1 MMLLSRIFPILRICI
16 LLAATVLTLLLP
28 RWLLRHRY
36 ADRILDPQEAPTRL
50 IAIVLGAGLRRD
62 GRPTTV
68 LADRVRTA
76 VALYQSGKVGKILLS
91 GSVSA
96 GKDEPQAMRS
106 LALELGVPDEDL
118 LVDREGIRTFET
130 CLRAA
135 EIFGIDQALIVTQL
149 FHLPRAMALC
159 EAHHVDA
166 IGVRADLRPY
176 RSSFLWNLR
185 EIPASLRAFW
195 DVYRHHSVDEKEPA
209 ELGSQEPNCS

>member
-1 MMLLSRIFPILRICI
+1 MLLSRIIPILRICI
-16 LLAATVLTLLLP
+16 LFGATVLMLLLP

-36 ADRILDPQEAPTRL
+36 ADRILDPQEVPARP

-76 VALYQSGKVGKILLS
+76 VTLYRSGKTGKILMS
-91 GSVSA
+91 GSSSA

-106 LALELGVPDEDL
+106 LALKLGVPDEDI

-130 CLRAA
+130 CLRASK
-135 EIFGIDQALIVTQL
+135 IFGVDQALIITQR

-159 EAHHVDA
+159 EAHNVDA
-166 IGVRADLRPY
+166 IGVPADLRPY
-176 RSSFLWNLR
+176 RSSFIWNLR

-195 DVYRHHSVDEKEPA
+195 DVYRHHSVDDKEPA
-209 ELGSQEPNCS
+209 ELSPQEPNCS

>member
-1 MMLLSRIFPILRICI
+1 MLLSRILLILRFCI
-16 LLAATVLTLLLP
+16 LLAAIVLMLLLP

-36 ADRILDPQEAPTRL
+36 ADRILDLQEAPARP

-62 GRPTTV
+62 GMPTTV

-76 VALYQSGKVGKILLS
+76 VMLYQSGKVGKILMS
-91 GSVSA
+91 GSGSA
-96 GKDEPQAMRS
+96 DKDEPQAMRS
-106 LALELGVPDEDL
+106 LALELGVADEDI

-135 EIFGIDQALIVTQL
+135 ETFDIDQALIVTQM

-159 EAHHVDA
+159 EAHNVDA
-166 IGVRADLRPY
+166 IGVRADLHIY
-176 RSSFLWNLR
+176 RASFLWNLR

-195 DVYRHHSVDEKEPA
+195 DVYRHRSTGNNKPV